1 MIKKLKQ
8 YLCYNNYLATGE
20 GNHLWLSLEYAANKK
35 SAGIKFQERFKLDD
49 YFIIGNEI
57 LLASDK
63 KVKTLLNFYFSENIA
78 RYFLTMIEN
87 STGDFEFKFDC
98 NFS

>member
-1 MIKKLKQ
+1 MKKFNK
-8 YLCYNNYLATGE
+8 YLCYNNYLSTGE
-20 GNHLWLSLEYAANKK
+20 GNHLWLSLEYAPNKK

-57 LLASDK
+57 LLASDR
-63 KVKTLLNFYFSENIA
+63 KVKDILNFYFSERITN
-78 RYFLTMIEN
+78 YFLQIIEH
-87 STGDFEFKFDC
+87 SAGDFEFKFDC

>member
-1 MIKKLKQ
+1 MEKLNK

-20 GNHLWLSLEYAANKK
+20 GNHLWLSLEYAPNKK
-35 SAGIKFQERFKLDD
+35 SAGIKFQERFKLDN
-49 YFIIGNEI
+49 YFIIDNKI

-63 KVKTLLNFYFSENIA
+63 KVKTLLNFYFSENVA
-78 RYFLTMIEN
+78 KYFLSMIEN
-87 STGDFEFKFDC
+87 SAGDFEFKFDC